1 MTKVE
6 KSGGGTG
13 NMWSLNQKI
22 STLFFVKLN
31 IPALKYGRDMEI
43 EAANSFVEFIKGKL
57 TEIKLSDCGLF
68 IDETLPY
75 LGASPDQVL
84 LFSCCVKACV
94 EIKCPYSIKYKNPC
108 CPNLEYLRLC
118 DGKTVLKKSHKYYT
132 QCMLQMAVTGTINT
146 ARKTI
151 FSFSECFEKMV
162 FPKKSH
168 WNMIFLVLS
177 GKMIFLF
184 PENMILFFRHKR
196 KDDLSQ
202 KNTWKYDIFFKCS
215 EKMVFPKN
223 SRLNMIFFVISGK
236 MVFLFSRKY
245 DIFSLGGK

>member
-1 MTKVE
+1 MLLLLMSFTVFIQPFISIYILRLAFQLFYCAPSTCIRSCKI
-6 KSGGGTG
+6 
-13 NMWSLNQKI
+13 NMIIQSRVPNQAKQTI
-22 STLFFVKLN
+22 PCGLCFFFFFFVYF
-31 IPALKYGRDMEI
+31 ALHC
-43 EAANSFVEFIKGKL
+43 
-57 TEIKLSDCGLF
+57 T
-68 IDETLPY
+68 
-75 LGASPDQVL
+75 
-84 LFSCCVKACV
+84 
-94 EIKCPYSIKYKNPC
+94 KN
-108 CPNLEYLRLC
+108 
-118 DGKTVLKKSHKYYT
+118 H
-132 QCMLQMAVTGTINT
+132 
-146 ARKTI
+146 I
-151 FSFSECFEKMV
+151 FFFQIFRKMV

-168 WNMIFLVLS
+168 WNMIFLALS

>member
-1 MTKVE
+1 M
-6 KSGGGTG
+6 
-13 NMWSLNQKI
+13 
-22 STLFFVKLN
+22 
-31 IPALKYGRDMEI
+31 KYARI
-43 EAANSFVEFIKGKL
+43 
-57 TEIKLSDCGLF
+57 
-68 IDETLPY
+68 
-75 LGASPDQVL
+75 
-84 LFSCCVKACV
+84 
-94 EIKCPYSIKYKNPC
+94 
-108 CPNLEYLRLC
+108 R
-118 DGKTVLKKSHKYYT
+118 
-132 QCMLQMAVTGTINT
+132 T

-151 FSFSECFEKMV
+151 FSFSKCFEKMV
-162 FPKKSH
+162 FRKKSH

-245 DIFSLGGK
+245 GIFSLGGNERRWSLSKTRGNMIFSVYVRRRYRRDIAILAKKQRCLEKIHLRVTSPASPKKMIFILDSS